1 MKNPALSLWL
11 SSVNGTLG
19 WWGGHAANAV
29 CRQQRAALAEMLKP
43 ATGALGKPKRRTR
56 RRKATAKRK
65 AL

>member
-29 CRQQRAALAEMLKP
+29 RRQQRAALAEMLKP
-43 ATGALGKPKRRTR
+43 ATGTLGKPKRRTR